1 MQLTRVHDSHGGED
15 ERRNPDEKDGR
26 NGDVGVGSA
35 PVILD
40 DIETVSLNGVV
51 YGEGCQTPSPCTHQS
66 DKEENSRRPIQRK
79 GTPKHRRVSI
89 ICLRRLSAGVLRT

>member
-51 YGEGCQTPSPCTHQS
+51 YG
-66 DKEENSRRPIQRK
+66 
-79 GTPKHRRVSI
+79 
-89 ICLRRLSAGVLRT
+89 